1 MVPAEVTNKAADEAA
16 NKSLSLEATVGEL
29 RSLGVEVADLEADA
43 KAALFR
49 MEQKDGPEYWV
60 GLHDFYVITRYNRSR
75 MYALAVHQL
84 SQTIK
89 ARRSAS
95 IAANL

>member
-1 MVPAEVTNKAADEAA
+1 M
-16 NKSLSLEATVGEL
+16 
-29 RSLGVEVADLEADA
+29 EVADLEGDA

-49 MEQKDGPEYWV
+49 MEQRDGPEYWV

-89 ARRSAS
+89 AKRGAS
-95 IAANL
+95 MTADL